1 MSRRKEL
8 TKRVLHGKPH
18 VHIGKSGLSESVL
31 GEIDRQL
38 EENEVIKVRILR
50 SALIVEGCD
59 RDAFVKILAEK
70 LNAKILDVR
79 GLTVIL
85 HRRRR
90 LYKR

>member
-8 TKRVLHGKPH
+8 VKRVLHGEPH
-18 VHIGKSGLSESVL
+18 VHIGKGGLSESVL
-31 GEIDRQL
+31 NEIDRQL

-50 SALIVEGCD
+50 SALSVEECD
-59 RDAFVKILAEK
+59 KDVFVELLAEK
-70 LNAKILDVR
+70 LNAKVLDVR

-85 HRRRR
+85 YRRRR